1 MAVRVWEL
9 RGSECCPVIGQ
20 IQVASPRWDNITSPE
35 TELTSRWC
43 SNSRTF
49 VEPMSEAKQMTAAQ
63 AAGAAS
69 HTMVVFLHRRA
80 SWPQTSIEKVLF
92 DVEYSRVLVFQGG
105 VIECSS
111 RMTGN
116 CQVRFLEGWPPAMG
130 AGYSAEQMQT
140 LASVVTRRERKMLG
154 ALFAVGTEGCISS
167 VMGNTTLPAYRGHL
181 NYLTCPISGTE

>member
-1 MAVRVWEL
+1 MAVRVSEL

-63 AAGAAS
+63 ATGAAS

-80 SWPQTSIEKVLF
+80 SWPQTSIEKALF

-130 AGYSAEQMQT
+130 AGYSAG
-140 LASVVTRRERKMLG
+140 RREHSHSSQPDCLH
-154 ALFAVGTEGCISS
+154 ALLVLS
-167 VMGNTTLPAYRGHL
+167 VAGPRPAAGVVQVRALPIARGD
-181 NYLTCPISGTE
+181 

>member
-1 MAVRVWEL
+1 MAMRVAEL

-20 IQVASPRWDNITSPE
+20 IKVASPRWDNITSPE

-69 HTMVVFLHRRA
+69 HTMVVFFHRRA

-105 VIECSS
+105 VIERSS

-130 AGYSAEQMQT
+130 AGYSAEFLRSGLKPWHFVHEPSPSSRGSSAGT
-140 LASVVTRRERKMLG
+140 HTPRLRR
-154 ALFAVGTEGCISS
+154 VCS
-167 VMGNTTLPAYRGHL
+167 
-181 NYLTCPISGTE
+181 

>member
-1 MAVRVWEL
+1 MAVRVSEL

-130 AGYSAEQMQT
+130 AGYSTQNIQM
-140 LASVVTRRERKMLG
+140 LVSVVTRREPKMLRG
-154 ALFAVGTEGCISS
+154 SS
-167 VMGNTTLPAYRGHL
+167 CSECRGFRVLGH
-181 NYLTCPISGTE
+181 G

>member
-1 MAVRVWEL
+1 VRVSEL

-20 IQVASPRWDNITSPE
+20 IEVASPRWDKITFPE

-43 SNSRTF
+43 SSSRTF

-80 SWPQTSIEKVLF
+80 SRPQTSIEKVLF

-130 AGYSAEQMQT
+130 AGYSAE
-140 LASVVTRRERKMLG
+140 
-154 ALFAVGTEGCISS
+154 
-167 VMGNTTLPAYRGHL
+167 N
-181 NYLTCPISGTE
+181 LTNRLMRQSR

>member
-1 MAVRVWEL
+1 
-9 RGSECCPVIGQ
+9 
-20 IQVASPRWDNITSPE
+20 
-35 TELTSRWC
+35 
-43 SNSRTF
+43 
-49 VEPMSEAKQMTAAQ
+49 MSEAKQMTAAQ

-69 HTMVVFLHRRA
+69 YTMVVFLHRRA

-130 AGYSAEQMQT
+130 AGYSAE
-140 LASVVTRRERKMLG
+140 
-154 ALFAVGTEGCISS
+154 
-167 VMGNTTLPAYRGHL
+167 N
-181 NYLTCPISGTE
+181 LTNRLMRQSR